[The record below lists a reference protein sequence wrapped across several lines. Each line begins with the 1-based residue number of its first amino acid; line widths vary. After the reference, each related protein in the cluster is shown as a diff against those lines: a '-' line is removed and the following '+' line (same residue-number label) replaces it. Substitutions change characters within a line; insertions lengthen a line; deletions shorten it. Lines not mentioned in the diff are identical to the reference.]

1 MDLPNKLTIL
11 YAMRLPK
18 PVLMNPRARKN
29 ASAINHGI
37 SLENAENAA
46 ENGNN
51 PVVMLTPSPIIA
63 TAPSGSGFVM
73 IPTIVATK
81 TASKF
86 HACVVTPAGAGM
98 RYRINPDKI
107 EYPSGLSFA
116 PFQFASASD
125 PARTTGAFGVP
136 LDRVFVVVPRSR
148 FARVDAATRVVATA
162 IASSFSRFSRAP
174 FASPARGAIRAPR
187 RVVAR
192 CRRIAV
198 AFVGVRVVARACA
211 AHPAATARD
220 MSFVRSLASVSAR
233 RGAEATRASRGLS
246 RSLRAFTLTDDRRA
260 SCAQTVRRLRCD
272 RDSVRC
278 AIKTRAASRVARRE
292 TARREGRAI
301 VVDVRVVGEGIVERG

>member
-46 ENGNN
+46 ENGNK

-86 HACVVTPAGAGM
+86 HACVVTPAGAGL
-98 RYRINPDKI
+98 RSKINPDKI

-136 LDRVFVVVPRSR
+136 LDRVFVVVPRTR
-148 FARVDAATRVVATA
+148 FARVDAATRVAATA
-162 IASSFSRFSRAP
+162 SSISPISRAP
-174 FASPARGAIRAPR
+174 FASRALRAIRAPR

-198 AFVGVRVVARACA
+198 AFVGVCVVARGGA
-211 AHPAATARD
+211 AHRAATVIDVSFERSRARVSA
-220 MSFVRSLASVSAR
+220 SFGASATSAR
-233 RGAEATRASRGLS
+233 RGLSSQRG
-246 RSLRAFTLTDDRRA
+246 RYA
-260 SCAQTVRRLRCD
+260 RLP
-272 RDSVRC
+272 
-278 AIKTRAASRVARRE
+278 
-292 TARREGRAI
+292 
-301 VVDVRVVGEGIVERG
+301 